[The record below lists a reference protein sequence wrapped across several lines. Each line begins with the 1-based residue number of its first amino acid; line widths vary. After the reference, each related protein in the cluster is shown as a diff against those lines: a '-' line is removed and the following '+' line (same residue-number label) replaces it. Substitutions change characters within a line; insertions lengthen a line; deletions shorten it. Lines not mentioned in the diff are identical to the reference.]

1 MNIRDAES
9 AYQEGRVTFL
19 EFERDFLKVW
29 YEPLYR
35 AQMAAFM
42 ASMSPEDMLTPGMEI
57 VAPVIE
63 QMLGGSNASTSTE
76 SQKVSVPWTGDQN
89 QNRNRPAPTDQGG
102 SLPNMAE

>member
-42 ASMSPEDMLTPGMEI
+42 ASLSPMDMMTPGMEV
-57 VAPVIE
+57 VAPVVE
-63 QMLGGSNASTSTE
+63 QMLGGGNASTTP
-76 SQKVSVPWTGDQN
+76 QKLEIPWTGSQG
-89 QNRNRPAPTDQGG
+89 NRPAPT
-102 SLPNMAE
+102 LPNDQAYRR